1 MEIKQILTIKNKLG
15 IMQIQIKEI
24 IPQTKDSSI
33 LNQIG
38 NLGSFESLRL
48 EFYEEGFITVY
59 SREYKNIIYL
69 IQPPFDFG
77 VLKVY
82 KCEILETEKPEF
94 DLTRIEVE

>member
-1 MEIKQILTIKNKLG
+1 MNINQILTIKNKLG

-77 VLKVY
+77 ILKVY

-94 DLTRIEVE
+94 DLIRIEVE